1 MGGILLSCV
10 DSVEDWVAIGDFAD
24 IERIREQRK
33 NNDGWRNFKITEKKW
48 VWLKLHYLVSRLW
61 EFILKQLVWD
71 NILERLL
78 QCDFCNRLAFSFVW
92 AARLSRGKVDLWQ
105 PGSVQAPSYDIFWI
119 ATHSQALLELPKA
132 LFKCCFQRV
141 SPMQSHCVTFNEAV
155 FYALG
160 VAWVQVCILKGVSR
174 LLISFIFQDGLAF
187 ESFASKHNCVEE
199 SNCVIWNLIR
209 R

>member
-1 MGGILLSCV
+1 MGIDIKTISVGQYPGRTPSMWFLQSPCFFFCV
-10 DSVEDWVAIGDFAD
+10 SGEIVLRQSWPL
-24 IERIREQRK
+24 
-33 NNDGWRNFKITEKKW
+33 T
-48 VWLKLHYLVSRLW
+48 
-61 EFILKQLVWD
+61 
-71 NILERLL
+71 
-78 QCDFCNRLAFSFVW
+78 
-92 AARLSRGKVDLWQ
+92 
-105 PGSVQAPSYDIFWI
+105 GSVQAPPYDIFWI
-119 ATHSQALLELPKA
+119 ATRSQALLELPKA

-174 LLISFIFQDGLAF
+174 LLIGFIVQDGLAF
-187 ESFASKHNCVEE
+187 ESFASKHHCVEE